1 MARRV
6 AGLAVRLAAAA
17 VFISFGVGKFASH
30 ASELASFRTYG
41 LPAPDAFVYVIGVV
55 EILGGLL
62 LLCGLATRPVALVLA
77 ANMVGA
83 IVVSGIAHGEM
94 ISLTL
99 APAMLVAMLFLLWSG
114 PGGWTLGPR
123 AATPRRRSGGGRR
136 PGRSRRA

>member
-1 MARRV
+1 V
-6 AGLAVRLAAAA
+6 ASRDLAGFVVRLAGGA
-17 VFISFGVGKFASH
+17 VFVSFGVGKLTSH

-41 LPAPDAFVYVIGVV
+41 LPAPDVFVYLIGVI

-83 IVVSGIAHGEM
+83 IIVSGIAHGEM

-99 APAMLVAMLFLLWSG
+99 APAMLVAMLFLLWRG
-114 PGGWTLGPR
+114 PGRWALDP
-123 AATPRRRSGGGRR
+123 
-136 PGRSRRA
+136 